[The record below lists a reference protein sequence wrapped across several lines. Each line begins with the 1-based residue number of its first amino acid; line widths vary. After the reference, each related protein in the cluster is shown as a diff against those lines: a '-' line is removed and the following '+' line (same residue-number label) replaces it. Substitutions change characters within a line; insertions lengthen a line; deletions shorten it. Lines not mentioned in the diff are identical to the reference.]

1 MIEGKIVMEDTI
13 LEFRLNNEEGTVT
26 YTVTDTLAQ
35 TAELSQERFTVPQA
49 AFFKALAIAVH
60 NDGMP
65 DYRADYAD
73 AEGIMGKIRWI
84 P

>member
-1 MIEGKIVMEDTI
+1 MIEGKIVLEDVVI
-13 LEFRLNNEEGTVT
+13 VFKAREDLRVE
-26 YTVTDTLAQ
+26 YQVTDLVDRIEENLVAD
-35 TAELSQERFTVPQA
+35 QA

-73 AEGIMGKIRWI
+73 AEAIMGKIRWI